1 MIRSKIDH
9 QNYQKNNKKTIQFLL
24 LKGIANGLK
33 TLKIGLL

>member
-1 MIRSKIDH
+1 MIRSKIDQ
-9 QNYQKNNKKTIQFLL
+9 QNYQKNKKKITQFLQ